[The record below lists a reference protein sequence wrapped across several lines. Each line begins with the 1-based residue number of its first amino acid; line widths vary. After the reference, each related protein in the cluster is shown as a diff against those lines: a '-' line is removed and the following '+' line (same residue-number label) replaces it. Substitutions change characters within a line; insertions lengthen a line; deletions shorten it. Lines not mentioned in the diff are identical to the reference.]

1 MHAVRLGIQGAE
13 LLTTGRI
20 TLPVPEPDLSYL
32 RSIRRGEVG
41 LNEALEAV
49 ASAEANLRRLRDS
62 SSLPDQPDRHWVD
75 EWLHQAHLD
84 YWQA

>member
-1 MHAVRLGIQGAE
+1 MGAWQGVE

-41 LNEALEAV
+41 LNEVTEAV
-49 ASAEANLRRLRDS
+49 AAAEARLTGLRES
-62 SSLPDQPDRHWVD
+62 TSLPDQPDRDWVD
-75 EWLHQAHLD
+75 KWLHQSHLD
-84 YWQA
+84 YWQT